1 MSPVSIL
8 GLLLAVGTVIKDSM
22 DNDNSCDCW
31 NISFSQKAFNNK
43 KRVYQNSKAKK

>member
-22 DNDNSCDCW
+22 ENDNNCSC
-31 NISFSQKAFNNK
+31 
-43 KRVYQNSKAKK
+43 

>member
-22 DNDNSCDCW
+22 ENDNSCDC
-31 NISFSQKAFNNK
+31 
-43 KRVYQNSKAKK
+43 